1 MQKLRNRQQF
11 ATVINKQS
19 EPSRIELAPLLFLIY
34 INDLTKAIMF
44 SSVRHFTDATNNLY
58 ISSSL
63 KYINKKINRDL
74 SNLVQWFR
82 LTEFR

>member
-1 MQKLRNRQQF
+1 MQKLTNRQQF

-44 SSVRHFTDATNNLY
+44 SLVHHFTDATNNLY

-74 SNLVQWFR
+74 SKLVQWFR